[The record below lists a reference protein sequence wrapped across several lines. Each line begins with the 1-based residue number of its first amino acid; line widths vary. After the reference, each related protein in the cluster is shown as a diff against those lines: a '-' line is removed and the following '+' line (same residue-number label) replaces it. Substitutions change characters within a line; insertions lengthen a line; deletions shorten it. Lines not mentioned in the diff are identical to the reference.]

1 MFTHLH
7 VHTEYSLLDGLCRI
21 PQLVARAKELG
32 MHSLAITDH
41 GNMYGTIDFYVTARE
56 AGIKPIIGC
65 EIYVAET
72 NYLSRNSNE
81 KTPYHLTL
89 LVKNQR
95 GYRNLI
101 QLVTRANLEG
111 FYYKPRVDKELLARY
126 NDGLIALSG
135 CMQGELARLILEG
148 RLDEATTQARW
159 YKETFCDYYLEI
171 QKHPIPDLDRINT
184 GLLSI
189 ADRLHIPVVATNDVH
204 YINRGDAVLHDI
216 LLCIQTNTSIHD
228 PKRLKM
234 SGDFFYLKSH
244 EEMCELFADLPQA
257 IENTEKIA
265 QTCNLEMEFG
275 RLNLPQIDLPPG
287 ETSDE
292 YLAELCWRG
301 LKQRYDHMSDEA
313 EQRLAYELDVIRQ
326 TEFADYFLVVWDLV
340 SFAKK
345 RNILFGVRGSAA
357 ASLVL
362 YCLGITSIDP
372 LAHKLVFERFLNI
385 ERREP
390 PDIDLDFQDDRR
402 DEMIAY
408 VTQKYG
414 VDHVAQIITFG
425 TLGAR
430 AALRD
435 VGRALG
441 MPYSQVDRV
450 ARLVPARPNI
460 TLDQALAESPEL
472 QDTYNEDTVIRNL
485 IDTAKKLEG
494 IARHASTH
502 AAGVVISKEPL
513 TKHVPLQ
520 RATRDNEQVIT
531 MTQFAMDSI
540 ARLGL
545 LKMDF
550 LGLANLTILAKT
562 KDTITKT
569 HGTTIDLHNIPLDDP
584 ATFRLLASGE
594 TSGIFQLESAGM
606 RRYIKELG
614 PTTFGDIAAMVALYR
629 PGPMEHIPT
638 FIKAKRGI
646 QDVEYPHP
654 LIKEILEETY
664 GVIVYQD
671 QVLHVVRALA
681 GYSLGQ
687 ADIFRKAMG
696 KKIPEV
702 MKKER
707 QNFIAGAERNG
718 VPTHVAEEIFS
729 LIEPFAG
736 YAFNKAHSVSYALL
750 AYQTAYLKANYP
762 LEYMTAFLNTYATH
776 QDKLASAIAECRRLG
791 ITVLPPDIN
800 RSNIEFSIENTDG
813 DKKAIRYS
821 LTAIKNLG
829 HSAIEP
835 IVQARK
841 DGGPFTSIADFC
853 RRVDLRGINK
863 KSLESLIKAGALDCL
878 APRGSLLNSMER
890 IISLAQ
896 QEQKLKES
904 GQTSMFDL
912 WGDTVPAPLPNFDFD
927 HFDVSLKEKLE
938 WEKELLGVYF
948 SEHPLAAIAPK
959 LAKTITALCGEI
971 NPEMSGEKVIVA
983 GMVTSVRQ
991 LYTRDLK
998 PFAIATLEDL
1008 VGTVEVTIWSDIYL
1022 QTRKIWQEGNILL
1035 VEGIVR
1041 LKDDRASINCQK
1053 VRQYQEGDN
1062 VQVVNSVPGLSTQPQ
1077 TVPKKI
1083 IINISQ
1089 SDDAEQDVRLLEQV
1103 LAILSRYPGR
1113 DHVFLAVTTGS
1124 KTIHMKLPTKAGYC
1138 PELTLEISRLLGD
1151 NSVMIEEVKADSHP
1165 PNLSARLQS
1174 NQ

>member
-32 MHSLAITDH
+32 MDSLAITDH
-41 GNMYGTIDFYVTARE
+41 GNMYGTIDFYVAARE
-56 AGIKPIIGC
+56 AGIRPIIGC

-72 NYLSRNSNE
+72 DYRSRSSSE
-81 KTPYHLTL
+81 KTPHHLTL
-89 LVKNQR
+89 LVKNQK

-101 QLVTRANLEG
+101 QLVTKANLEG
-111 FYYKPRVDKELLARY
+111 FYYKPRVDKDLLAQH

-135 CMQGELARLILEG
+135 CMQGELARLILED
-148 RLDEATTQARW
+148 RLDEAAIQAKW
-159 YKETFCDYYLEI
+159 YKDTFHDYYLEI
-171 QKHPIPDLDRINT
+171 QRHPIPELDRINK

-189 ADRLHIPVVATNDVH
+189 AERLHIPVVATNDVH
-204 YINRGDAVLHDI
+204 YINREDAPLHDI
-216 LLCIQTNTSIHD
+216 LLCIQTNTSIHA

-234 SGDFFYLKSH
+234 SGDFFYLKSP
-244 EEMCELFADLPQA
+244 EEMLQLFADVPQA
-257 IENTEKIA
+257 IENTEEIA
-265 QTCNLEMEFG
+265 QMCTLEMDFS

-287 ETSDE
+287 KSSDE
-292 YLAELCWRG
+292 YLAELCWQG
-301 LKQRYDHMSDEA
+301 LKQRYGHVPTEI

-345 RNILFGVRGSAA
+345 HNILFGVRGSAA
-357 ASLVL
+357 ASLAL

-372 LAHKLVFERFLNI
+372 VAHKLVFERFLNI

-414 VDHVAQIITFG
+414 ADHVAQIITFG

-460 TLDQALAESPEL
+460 TLDQALSESPEL
-472 QDTYNEDTVIRNL
+472 RDMYHEDTIIRNL

-513 TKHVPLQ
+513 TNYVPLQ
-520 RATRDNEQVIT
+520 RATRDSEQVIT
-531 MTQFAMDSI
+531 MTQFSMDSI

-562 KDTITKT
+562 KDTIMKT
-569 HGTTIDLHNIPLDDP
+569 QGISIDLQKIPLDDP
-584 ATFRLLASGE
+584 ATFQLLASGE

-614 PTTFGDIAAMVALYR
+614 PTTFSDIAAMVALYR

-638 FIKAKRGI
+638 FIKAKRGV
-646 QDVEYPHP
+646 QDIRYPHP
-654 LIKEILEETY
+654 SIKEILEETY

-671 QVLHVVRALA
+671 QVLHIVRALA

-718 VPTHVAEEIFS
+718 VPAHIAEEIFS

-762 LEYMTAFLNTYATH
+762 LEYMTAFLNTYASH

-791 ITVLPPDIN
+791 ITVLPPDVN
-800 RSNIEFSIENTDG
+800 KSNIEFNIEQTDDG
-813 DKKAIRYS
+813 RKAIRYS

-829 HSAIEP
+829 RSAIEP

-841 DGGPFTSIADFC
+841 QGGPFTSIADFC

-878 APRGSLLNSMER
+878 APRGSLLHGMER
-890 IISLAQ
+890 IIALAQ

-912 WGDTVPAPLPNFDFD
+912 WGDTVPTPLPSFHLE

-948 SEHPLAAIAPK
+948 SEHPIAAIAPK
-959 LAKTITALCGEI
+959 LAKTVTTLCGEI
-971 NPEMSGEKVIVA
+971 TAEMSGEKVIVA

-991 LYTRDLK
+991 LHTRDMK
-998 PFAIATLEDL
+998 PFVIATLEDL
-1008 VGTVEVTIWSDIYL
+1008 VGTVEVTVWSDIYS
-1022 QTRKIWQEGNILL
+1022 QTKEMWQEGNILL

-1053 VRQYQEGDN
+1053 VRQYQEANDTQAPTA
-1062 VQVVNSVPGLSTQPQ
+1062 VLELSVPPQMSSRKIVVNIT
-1077 TVPKKI
+1077 
-1083 IINISQ
+1083 Q
-1089 SDDAEQDVRLLEQV
+1089 SDNAEKDIRQLEQV
-1103 LAILSRYPGR
+1103 LAALNRYPGR
-1113 DHVFLAVTTGS
+1113 DPVFLAVTTDTE
-1124 KTIHMKLPTKAGYC
+1124 TIHMRLPNKANCC
-1138 PELTLEISRLLGD
+1138 PELVLEISRLLGD
-1151 NSVMIEEVKADSHP
+1151 NSIRIENAPLDSCRTG
-1165 PNLSARLQS
+1165 SA
-1174 NQ
+1174 